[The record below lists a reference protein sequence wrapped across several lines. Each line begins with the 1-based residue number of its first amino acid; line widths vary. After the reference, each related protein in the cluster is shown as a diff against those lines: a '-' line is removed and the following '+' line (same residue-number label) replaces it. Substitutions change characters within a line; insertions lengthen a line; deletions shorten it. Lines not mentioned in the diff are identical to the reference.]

1 MVAGLKFYIMIRTI
15 VNSPFLAFYDYDE
28 PNERLVVYLKTG
40 QQILVDKF
48 GRAAYSRLNRERN
61 KGSYIFH
68 HILDNPIYD
77 KWEGDRISRY
87 MIEKII
93 VESTNQKPQ
102 VYRWLSS

>member
-61 KGSYIFH
+61 KGSYMFH
-68 HILDNPIYD
+68 HILYNPIYD
-77 KWEGDRISRY
+77 KWEGERISRY
-87 MIEKII
+87 MIENII

-102 VYRWLSS
+102 VYRWLAS